1 MVAFVGS
8 FLVIFLLIG
17 AVVWYGNKRPAP
29 SPVTWGEAMVG
40 AVFVFFGLFWAF
52 GVVPQAW
59 ILWSANELK
68 WRPDHYLTGPG
79 GTLLKG
85 PISFS
90 MAGLGDIITLLIY
103 GFMLNAYAVLVVFW
117 NKRAQV
123 QAKARRTEEI
133 RGGRRGLLTRKGQ
146 LS

>member
-8 FLVIFLLIG
+8 FLVIFVMIG
-17 AVVWYGNKRPAP
+17 AVIWYGNKRPAP
-29 SPVTWGEAMVG
+29 SPVTWGEAMLG

-52 GVVPQAW
+52 GVVPEAW

-68 WRPDHYLTGPG
+68 WRPDHFLTGPN

-85 PISFS
+85 PISLS
-90 MAGLGDIITLLIY
+90 LGGLGDLITVAIY
-103 GFMLNAYAVLVVFW
+103 GFMLTAYAALVVFW
-117 NKRAQV
+117 NKRAEI
-123 QAKARRTEEI
+123 QANARRKAEG
-133 RGGRRGLLTRKGQ
+133 RGRRRGMLARKGQ